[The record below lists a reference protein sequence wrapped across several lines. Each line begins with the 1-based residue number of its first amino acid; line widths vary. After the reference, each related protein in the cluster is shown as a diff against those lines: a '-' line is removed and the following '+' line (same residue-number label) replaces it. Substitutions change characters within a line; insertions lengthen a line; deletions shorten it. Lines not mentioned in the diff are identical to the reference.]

1 MDKKLYDKEYY
12 IKNKERIKLRYENN
26 KDKFKEYQKIY
37 SSENKEKVKE
47 SNRIWYSKNKEK
59 VKEKVREY
67 QKKRKNN
74 DPIFRLKSNIRT
86 ILSNVIKKKG
96 FSKKSKIIDIIGCS
110 FDDLIIH
117 IESKFEP
124 WMAWDNYG
132 KYNGEFNYG
141 WDIDHIVPI
150 FMAKTEEDILKLNHY
165 TNLQPLCSRI
175 NREIK
180 RNTYNN
186 P

>member
-12 IKNKERIKLRYENN
+12 IKNKERIKLRYKNN

-86 ILSNVIKKKG
+86 ILSNVIKKKVLV
-96 FSKKSKIIDIIGCS
+96 K
-110 FDDLIIH
+110 
-117 IESKFEP
+117 
-124 WMAWDNYG
+124 N
-132 KYNGEFNYG
+132 
-141 WDIDHIVPI
+141 
-150 FMAKTEEDILKLNHY
+150 LKL
-165 TNLQPLCSRI
+165 LILLVVLSMI
-175 NREIK
+175 
-180 RNTYNN
+180 
-186 P
+186 